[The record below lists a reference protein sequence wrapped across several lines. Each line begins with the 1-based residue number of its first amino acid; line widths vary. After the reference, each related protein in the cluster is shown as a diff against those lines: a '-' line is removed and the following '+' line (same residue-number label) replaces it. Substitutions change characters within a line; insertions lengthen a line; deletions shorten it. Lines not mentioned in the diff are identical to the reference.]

1 VSRKVA
7 ETSSPEGI
15 TVVLSESRLAHIV
28 AGHENLAG
36 HVDEILAT
44 VQEPSLRFDDV
55 RPGRERFYGLE
66 KGPQRWLVVVV
77 EFTSTPAFIVTAFA
91 DDADPLT

>member
-15 TVVLSESRLAHIV
+15 TVVLSEARLVHIV

-44 VQEPSLRFDDV
+44 VRGALSAL
-55 RPGRERFYGLE
+55 
-66 KGPQRWLVVVV
+66 
-77 EFTSTPAFIVTAFA
+77 
-91 DDADPLT
+91 

>member
-1 VSRKVA
+1 MSRKVA

-66 KGPQRWLVVVV
+66 TGPQRFVVV